1 MKNNK
6 SKIILFLSICIVIA
20 ICVLSVITLN
30 QKNLDNSKKST
41 VKQDLTIITPSG
53 APALSLLGAI
63 NNQDINLNYE
73 VVDGSDVLTAEFTN
87 AEKDMII
94 APVNLGVK
102 LIEKGADYKLLGVVT
117 WGNLYIVSSQNL
129 YTSIAAFGEA
139 AVPGKVLNYVKD
151 LIGPNV
157 NIEYYSSVQE
167 AASMLLSGNTN
178 AALLAEPVL
187 TKTAASF
194 KENNPDNSLNTVFN
208 IQELYKEKTGLNSYP
223 QAAIFVKND
232 SIENKTNEV
241 LEFVTAINSS
251 IDTYNNNPNTL
262 LDLKDKVSFESLGF
276 ANVDLLVK
284 AYDKMAIDYVFGS
297 ECTEEIKN
305 FLELFN
311 IEFNNNQFVK

>member
-1 MKNNK
+1 MGGPGGGYHPQRG
-6 SKIILFLSICIVIA
+6 IRLPFLGALFVEGKGVLPQDEDTSGLHSDGQGRFNYISPGLGSA
-20 ICVLSVITLN
+20 GFPGFRFYNPPTLSVITLN

-157 NIEYYSSVQE
+157 TIEYYSSVQE

-194 KENNPDNSLNTVFN
+194 KENNPDNSL
-208 IQELYKEKTGLNSYP
+208 I
-223 QAAIFVKND
+223 
-232 SIENKTNEV
+232 
-241 LEFVTAINSS
+241 
-251 IDTYNNNPNTL
+251 
-262 LDLKDKVSFESLGF
+262 
-276 ANVDLLVK
+276 
-284 AYDKMAIDYVFGS
+284 
-297 ECTEEIKN
+297 
-305 FLELFN
+305 
-311 IEFNNNQFVK
+311 